1 MVSLGPFGQLI
12 RQTIARFAVRP
23 RLIATNVV
31 WGSEKMKIIMN
42 ESSKMQEAERKPA
55 NEPEEQSWLTAP
67 HLRLLVLSLTTV
79 LGVYICY
86 RLALPFLPALTWAL
100 SLAILFAP
108 VQEWFESKRLRPS
121 LAAAACVT
129 LIGVIVVVPVT
140 FVSQQ
145 LVEQTAKGAE
155 LVEAKIKSGEWRSA
169 IAKQPRLAYLADKI
183 EQQFDLPGTV
193 RTLASGLS
201 ASAGALVKGSVYQ
214 IVGLCLTFY
223 LLFFFLRD
231 RNSALEW
238 LKTHSPLLPHE
249 VSKIM
254 SRTTDTIYATIYG
267 LLAVSSM
274 QGLLGGLMFWW
285 LGLSAPLLWGVVMA
299 VLAVMPVFG
308 AFVVWIPAAL
318 FLLIEGDWVKAL
330 VLTLW
335 GVFVIGTSDNLLRP
349 ILVGNRLKLHT
360 VLAFMSVVGGLL
372 LFGAAGLILGPVAL
386 TLTLVLLEI
395 WQTQSAA
402 SDARSQGTG

>member
-1 MVSLGPFGQLI
+1 MDATPNLNTAEATTEENIIQQRGFTG
-12 RQTIARFAVRP
+12 RQ
-23 RLIATNVV
+23 
-31 WGSEKMKIIMN
+31 
-42 ESSKMQEAERKPA
+42 
-55 NEPEEQSWLTAP
+55 
-67 HLRLLVLSLTTV
+67 LRLVVLTLITV
-79 LGVYICY
+79 FGLYLCY
-86 RLALPFLPALTWAL
+86 RLAVPFLPALTWAL
-100 SLAILFAP
+100 ALAVLFAP
-108 VQEWFESKRLRPS
+108 VQRWFESKRLRPS

-155 LVEAKIKSGEWRSA
+155 LVEGKIKSGEWRSA
-169 IAKQPRLAYLADKI
+169 IDRQPQLAYLAQRI

-193 RTLASGLS
+193 KSLASWLS
-201 ASAGALVKGSVYQ
+201 ASAGALVRGSVFQ
-214 IVGLCLTFY
+214 LLGLVLTFY

-231 RNSALEW
+231 RNTALKW
-238 LKTHSPLLPHE
+238 LRSHLPLFPNE
-249 VSKIM
+249 VDKIF
-254 SRTTDTIYATIYG
+254 SRTTDTIVATIYG
-267 LLAVSSM
+267 LLAVSSL

-299 VLAVMPVFG
+299 VLAVLPVFG

-318 FLLIEGDWVKAL
+318 FLLTEGEWLKAL
-330 VLTLW
+330 ILTLW
-335 GVFVIGTSDNLLRP
+335 GVLVIGTSDNLLRP

-386 TLTLVLLEI
+386 TVTLVMLEI
-395 WQTQSAA
+395 WQGQTTNTNST
-402 SDARSQGTG
+402 STEPEPVDR